1 MNQLNFNF
9 MPGAAASSQTWNI
22 LSLGGTGFPF
32 TASSSVPWASV
43 SPANGT
49 AAGQPLT
56 VTVDPM
62 GLAPGSYAGTITV
75 SAESTN
81 EIVNVNV
88 VVAGAPTIAS
98 VEDSAAYS
106 ATITPGGFATIF
118 GSGFTSTSATWAP
131 TTSLPTSLG
140 GVQQVQI
147 DGINAYVSYAVFGQI
162 NVLVPPDTKS
172 GMVPVTV
179 TTAAGSA
186 TMNVNMA
193 AAKPAWFT
201 YGIGGATWIAA
212 QISNTTTLVAPVGI
226 FGPGQAS
233 RPAKAGD
240 FITLYANGLGATDP
254 AAPSGVVLS
263 GSYPLANLSQ
273 VSLMIGGQN
282 VPIQFAGL
290 SGAGLYQVNA
300 QVPVGL
306 GQGDQPVVLTVNG
319 QSTQSAT
326 LNFQ

>member
-1 MNQLNFNF
+1 
-9 MPGAAASSQTWNI
+9 
-22 LSLGGTGFPF
+22 
-32 TASSSVPWASV
+32 
-43 SPANGT
+43 
-49 AAGQPLT
+49 
-56 VTVDPM
+56 VTVDPA

-98 VEDSAAYS
+98 VLDAAAYS
-106 ATITPGGFATIF
+106 ATITPGGFASIF
-118 GSGFTSTSATWAP
+118 GSGFTGTAATWAP

-147 DGINAYVSYAVFGQI
+147 DGNNAYVSYAGFGQI

-172 GMVPVTV
+172 GTVPVTV

-193 AAKPAWFT
+193 AARPAWLT
-201 YGIGGATWIAA
+201 YVMGGATWIAA

-240 FITLYANGLGATDP
+240 FITLYANGLGATNP

-263 GSYPLANLSQ
+263 GAYPLSNLSQ
-273 VSLMIGGQN
+273 ASLTIGGQN

-290 SGAGLYQVNA
+290 SAAGLYQVNV
-300 QVPVGL
+300 QVPAGL

-319 QSTQSAT
+319 QSTQPAT